1 MRFALKALVVA
12 ATLTGAQA
20 WAGACTPDGVIIFP
34 SPGAVVPTNTEFILE
49 GTGAE
54 QARVSELVGQD
65 KLVLKAAGDEVAVKV
80 ERGWISPMRRVAV
93 RLKPAKPLKPNL
105 EYTLLA
111 DRALGGAKL
120 LNDVFGDNLLR
131 WTTGTGPDKA
141 SPKFVSKPGV
151 AEGFYDKAKD
161 GALTRWIKLR
171 TDVEEN
177 APAYLLVTMQRA
189 RGSSV
194 KQIYPVPV
202 AGGHAVM
209 GHDACSGAFGFDDGR
224 AYKLQ
229 LVLYDCAGN
238 KGAEKVSLEL
248 SAPRSTAPVP

>member
-1 MRFALKALVVA
+1 MRAALKALVVA
-12 ATLTGAQA
+12 AALTGARA
-20 WAGACTPDGVIIFP
+20 WAGACTADGLIVFP
-34 SPGAVVPTNTEFILE
+34 APGAVIPTNAEFILE
-49 GTGAE
+49 GTGSE
-54 QARVSELVGQD
+54 QARVSDLVGQD
-65 KLVLKAAGDEVAVKV
+65 KLLLKAYGDEVAVKV

-93 RLKPAKPLKPNL
+93 RLRPAKPLKPNL
-105 EYTLLA
+105 EYTLLGE
-111 DRALGGAKL
+111 RALEGAKV
-120 LNDVFGDNLLR
+120 LNDVLGENLLR
-131 WTTGTGPDKA
+131 WTTGGGPDKA

-177 APAYLLVTMQRA
+177 GPVYLLVTMQRA

-202 AGGHAVM
+202 AGGHALM

-238 KGAEKVSLEL
+238 KSADKVSLEL
-248 SAPRSTAPVP
+248 SAPRSTVPVP